1 MNVRSVL
8 ASSVIRSVERA
19 VLHAQ
24 SLRAPLPV
32 LTRTAESPSREGSL
46 RVVALGDIALLP
58 SGKPSDPGWSS
69 LLSPLSPL
77 LGSADLTVAN
87 LESVLTSR
95 TTPAGSIGSFLRAD
109 PDAVRALTQAG
120 LDVVTCA
127 NNHSLDFGPEGLCE
141 SVATLR
147 EAGIES
153 CGVESD
159 SSAARPVILERNG
172 TTIAVLG
179 FCDDYFVA
187 PDAGGGPRPA
197 ELRDG
202 AVREAVA
209 AARRQADVVIVN
221 LHWGYE
227 WSLHPMRT
235 QRDRARAVADA
246 GATIVLCHHAH
257 VPMAMELHRD
267 SVIAHGLGNCAFPWR
282 STVAHPWR
290 NASYAVVIELD
301 GVRVLRASAV
311 PIHIRSDHRI
321 AMSDGGSARAML
333 GGLRRLASRLQDDD
347 WLLDVERSRMARE
360 IAAAVRSLVSALE
373 RPDRSFLERCAW
385 LRSPRQERLRGYAR
399 EQGDEVLSV
408 AEILDRLATSELSE
422 AELRSEARALEH
434 PEVTRSVASLAGRAP
449 ARVPYLER
457 IP

>member
-1 MNVRSVL
+1 MNVRSGL
-8 ASSVIRSVERA
+8 TSSVIRSVERA
-19 VLHAQ
+19 VLDAQ

-32 LTRTAESPSREGSL
+32 LTAKASEREGSL

-58 SGKPSDPGWSS
+58 SGKPSDPGWAS

-95 TTPAGSIGSFLRAD
+95 TTPAGTIGSFLRAE
-109 PDAVRALTQAG
+109 PDAVQALTHAG
-120 LDVVTCA
+120 VDVVTCA
-127 NNHSLDFGPEGLCE
+127 NNHSLDFGPEGLCD

-147 EAGIES
+147 DAGIES
-153 CGVESD
+153 CGLEFD
-159 SSAARPVILERNG
+159 SNVSRPVVLQRNG
-172 TTIAVLG
+172 ATIALLG
-179 FCDDYFVA
+179 FCDDYFVS
-187 PDAGGGPRPA
+187 PDAGGAPRPA
-197 ELRDG
+197 EMRDD

-209 AARRQADVVIVN
+209 AARTQADVVIVN

-227 WSLHPMRT
+227 WALHPMRT

-246 GATIVLCHHAH
+246 GAAIVLCHHAH
-257 VPMAMELHRD
+257 VPMALELHRD

-290 NASYAVVIELD
+290 NASYAVAIELD
-301 GVRVLRASAV
+301 GGRVLRASAI
-311 PIHIRSDHRI
+311 PIHIRSDNRVAI
-321 AMSDGGSARAML
+321 SDGRSARAML
-333 GGLRRLASRLQDDD
+333 GGLHRLALRLQDDD
-347 WLLDVERSRMARE
+347 WLHDVERSRMARQ
-360 IAAAVRSLVSALE
+360 IAAAASSLASALD

-385 LRSPRQERLRGYAR
+385 LRSPRQERLRRYAR
-399 EQGDEVLSV
+399 AQGDGTLSV
-408 AEILDRLATSELSE
+408 ADILDRLASLELSE

-434 PEVTRSVASLAGRAP
+434 PEMTRSVSRLAGRAP